1 MKSNFFVIILFLCLC
16 LTTGTHGQTYID
28 FDSNA
33 PVNLFGTWYRA
44 YSNFISDTL
53 SFTRTS
59 KNGYDFGQ
67 RVEINKNGVFA
78 DIYTAPC
85 GNDESIH
92 HTKGHWFFDS
102 STNIFKTSILICNK
116 DSIYKIVKLNID
128 SLVLVVP

>member
-16 LTTGTHGQTYID
+16 LSTGTHGQTYID

-33 PVNLFGTWYRA
+33 PVDLFGTWYPT
-44 YSNFISDTL
+44 YNIISKDTL
-53 SFTRTS
+53 SFIRIR
-59 KNGYDFGQ
+59 KNGNDFGQ